1 MAEEFYSLV
10 TDYGA
15 EKQLRCIT
23 EVLPFEVTHIA
34 LGDGNGRY
42 YEPNTTQT
50 KLVHEVWRGNVE
62 KCEWKNYRENSD

>member
-23 EVLPFEVTHIA
+23 EGLPFEVTHIA
-34 LGDGNGRY
+34 LGDGHGRY
-42 YEPNTTQT
+42 YNPTTAMT
-50 KLVHEVWRGNVE
+50 SAEGTAWP
-62 KCEWKNYRENSD
+62 

>member
-15 EKQLRCIT
+15 EKQLKCIT
-23 EVLPFEVTHIA
+23 DCLPFEVTHIA

-42 YEPNTTQT
+42 YEPQLQGFTSYCCCKSGT
-50 KLVHEVWRGNVE
+50 R
-62 KCEWKNYRENSD
+62 

>member
-23 EVLPFEVTHIA
+23 DVPSLK
-34 LGDGNGRY
+34 
-42 YEPNTTQT
+42 TTNART
-50 KLVHEVWRGNVE
+50 SKMFKR
-62 KCEWKNYRENSD
+62 R